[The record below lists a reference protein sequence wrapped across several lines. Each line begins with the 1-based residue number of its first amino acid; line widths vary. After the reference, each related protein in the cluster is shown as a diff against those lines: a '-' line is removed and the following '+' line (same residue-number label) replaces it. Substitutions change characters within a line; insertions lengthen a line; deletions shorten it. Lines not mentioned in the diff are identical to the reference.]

1 MRFPKS
7 IFLATRVVS
16 IFVLSILAAFSAWAE
31 YVETKLP
38 DTSTVVHYLYK
49 PSDKGVYPA
58 VIVLHHRGGLT
69 DEIVDFTRELSN
81 EKFVT
86 TAVEWQTGTAWPWE
100 KVGAVYDYLQKLPEV
115 DPERIGLLGFSRGA
129 LQGAEMAINWQK
141 EKPPIRPIR
150 ALVSYYMGR
159 GVVDHGPELPPI
171 LFLHG
176 DMDVETVAD
185 QVVETCEKLKKVAGF
200 SPQRSIASSQ
210 VVASPPFQW
219 NEPRWRA
226 FRNPLSSS
234 SRNSLVGVFLPTP
247 RARAAS
253 RTL

>member
-7 IFLATRVVS
+7 NFLAMRVVS
-16 IFVLSILAAFSAWAE
+16 VFVLSTLTTFSAWAE
-31 YVETKLP
+31 NVENKLP
-38 DTSTVVHYLYK
+38 DGTTVVHHLYK
-49 PSDKGVYPA
+49 PSGKGVYPA

-185 QVVETCEKLKKVAGF
+185 QVVETCEKLKKMGNVCKAKIYKGTRHAFTHDSRYGEQDVQVSDDAYERAVAF
-200 SPQRSIASSQ
+200 L
-210 VVASPPFQW
+210 
-219 NEPRWRA
+219 NKYL
-226 FRNPLSSS
+226 RNAPIQ
-234 SRNSLVGVFLPTP
+234 
-247 RARAAS
+247 
-253 RTL
+253 